1 MNSAINPIGWREY
14 ASAPQANPATLDA
27 LRELA
32 VSLLSDNMAR
42 ASGMVGLRPY
52 HQPKPMAG
60 TAVTVA
66 GIGLTEAEAIQLI
79 NTITDELEGHHHDHT
94 R

>member
-1 MNSAINPIGWREY
+1 MNPIGWREY
-14 ASAPQANPATLDA
+14 ESAPQVDSRTLTA

-42 ASGMVGLRPY
+42 SSGILGLQPF

-60 TAVTVA
+60 
-66 GIGLTEAEAIQLI
+66 
-79 NTITDELEGHHHDHT
+79 
-94 R
+94 

>member
-1 MNSAINPIGWREY
+1 MNLTTNPIGWREHE
-14 ASAPQANPATLDA
+14 SAPQANPATLDA

-52 HQPKPMAG
+52 HQPKP
-60 TAVTVA
+60 
-66 GIGLTEAEAIQLI
+66 
-79 NTITDELEGHHHDHT
+79 
-94 R
+94 